1 MRFNKIIFILLIIQ
15 TFLWANKNTV
25 VTGDVSYYYMQRL
38 KDQSLVNIPFRML
51 NLNVIH
57 QNNNFDVNGTFAL
70 EYRNRKDTDFME
82 SSDPS
87 DVNPVLRELYLTYF
101 LDNGEISLGKK
112 IYTWGSVDENSPIDI
127 LNAHDNYYLL
137 IGTSERKLGSYSIS
151 FDYYLNN
158 GTMKISGIYAP
169 MHNATRYPIN
179 DDEYEFGLP
188 TTINKNQI
196 IEIEDPAEMGFSIQ
210 QSFNRGEI
218 TLSHYRAYDRVPS
231 LSGFNM
237 YQRIYLNE
245 GDENNP
251 DDDIW
256 VTDGTDTDVPN
267 VDTILNYDLTE
278 TTNIGSVFLFND
290 FTIRFDYALFK
301 SQDEADM
308 EDYLNR
314 ECSSIGL
321 ASLGGVCDYT
331 FSFDSSTEKF
341 IVSSDDVNSGIDQEN
356 FVYLGGEQLS
366 FPIKEKAEYTQ
377 QTFQIE
383 LPLADDYQI
392 NMQYFKYEF
401 KRKNYYYDDPLID
414 EYGNPSELDLTNVP
428 LPDFC
433 DPNDVL
439 TCLLPYGEYNPGMG
453 APFAI
458 LSSETMFISLEKMLL
473 DNDLKLTLSTL
484 MDLDKGFG
492 ELASFE
498 ADYNMGNGLNA
509 LIGLTK
515 VIGDDEVENY
525 AFNDMEDFSNLR
537 FELKYNF

>member
-1 MRFNKIIFILLIIQ
+1 MHFYKRFLILFIIVQ
-15 TFLWANKNTV
+15 TFLLANKNTV
-25 VTGDVSYYYMQRL
+25 VTGDVNYYYMQRL
-38 KDQSLVNIPFRML
+38 NNQSLVNIPFRML
-51 NLNVIH
+51 NLNVMH
-57 QNNNFDVNGTFAL
+57 QNNNFDVNGNFAL

-82 SSDPS
+82 DSDPS
-87 DVNPVLRELYLTYF
+87 DINPVLRELYLTYF

-151 FDYYLNN
+151 FDYYVNN

-210 QSFNRGEI
+210 QSFYRGEI
-218 TLSHYRAYDRVPS
+218 TFSHYRAYDRVPS
-231 LSGFNM
+231 LSGFNQ
-237 YQRIYLNE
+237 YSKIYFNE
-245 GDENNP
+245 FAEGGAA
-251 DDDIW
+251 W
-256 VTDGTDTDVPN
+256 AADGGTSDKPYI
-267 VDTILNYDLTE
+267 DTILNYDLTE
-278 TTNIGSVFLFND
+278 TTNIGSVLLFDD
-290 FTIRFDYALFK
+290 FTIRFDYAMFK
-301 SQDEADM
+301 SRDEADM
-308 EDYLNR
+308 DYYLNR
-314 ECSSIGL
+314 ECSEINL
-321 ASLGGVCDYT
+321 YALGGVCHYAG
-331 FSFDSSTEKF
+331 SFNPSEESFVIGAKDQTSDNIDPETLDF
-341 IVSSDDVNSGIDQEN
+341 ITGDR
-356 FVYLGGEQLS
+356 YAY
-366 FPIKEKAEYTQ
+366 PIRERAEYTQ

-401 KRKNYYYDDPLID
+401 NRKNYFYDDPLVNED
-414 EYGNPSELDLTNVP
+414 GTPSDLNLENVP
-428 LPDFC
+428 LPDYC
-433 DPNDVL
+433 DPNDVI
-439 TCLLPYGEYNPGMG
+439 TCLLPYGQYNPGMG

-458 LSSETMFISLEKMLL
+458 LSSETMFISLEKTLL

-509 LIGLTK
+509 IIGLTK

-525 AFNDMEDFSNLR
+525 VFNDMEDFSNLR
-537 FELKYNF
+537 FEIKYNF